1 MYSPKFISK
10 RITRGPVLVAGTALL
25 FIPALLSGCGDS
37 SNDSASTQPLVV
49 KISRPAPG
57 TVEVIDAMNDIGA
70 GQDVT
75 SAPSWLDI
83 NWASI
88 AQEGENLKFSIDVAG
103 KLPDTMQPGF
113 VAAESGFLLD
123 LEKDGAP
130 DWGIYAAF
138 TKQGWS
144 PGLFNKKTK
153 ERIAD
158 AQFPGTFTH
167 DGTTL
172 VFTIKSSVIGSPN
185 NFKWFAYTDA
195 GIVTANGV
203 MANAGDRIGDQ
214 TAANDSSNWPEYP

>member
-1 MYSPKFISK
+1 M
-10 RITRGPVLVAGTALL
+10 TRGLVLVAATAALSTPALL
-25 FIPALLSGCGDS
+25 FSGCGDS
-37 SNDSASTQPLVV
+37 SNDTASTQPLVI

-57 TVEVIDAMNDIGA
+57 VVEIIDGMNDIGA
-70 GQDVT
+70 GQGVT

-144 PGLFNKKTK
+144 PGLYNKKTK

-172 VFTIKSSVIGSPN
+172 VFTIKSSVIGSPKS
-185 NFKWFAYTDA
+185 FKWFAYTDA
-195 GIVTANGV
+195 GIVTDTNGT

-214 TAANDSSNWPEYP
+214 TVANDSSAWPEYP